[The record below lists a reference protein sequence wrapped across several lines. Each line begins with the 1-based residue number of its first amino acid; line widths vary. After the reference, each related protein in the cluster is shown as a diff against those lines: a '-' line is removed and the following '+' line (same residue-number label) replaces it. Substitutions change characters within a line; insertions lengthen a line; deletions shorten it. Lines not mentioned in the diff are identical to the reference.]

1 MFHIAQTSPILL
13 ETLGT
18 PYSSPVAVAVARS
31 VAARVLVSFALIAA
45 GVSIGASFA

>member
-18 PYSSPVAVAVARS
+18 PYSSPVAVDVARS
-31 VAARVLVSFALIAA
+31 VAARVLVSFALIAV
-45 GVSIGASFA
+45 GVSIGATFA